1 MYRTCTGGV
10 QDSEAIEGMYRRFT
24 GGCIGHAQ
32 EESRIVRTIEGM
44 YRSSAG
50 VV

>member
-10 QDSEAIEGMYRRFT
+10 QDSEALEGMYRRFK

-32 EESRIVRTIEGM
+32 EEPRAARTIERM
-44 YRSSAG
+44 YRSSTG